1 MQINFKKHLLYHF
14 WHSSYI
20 DLALLI
26 TLKKAFQAFQS
37 VTTDMWRVYDFLKVK
52 WLANYLHWRQ
62 IIHPY
67 FTRLLLN
74 PWWTTQKQ
82 MLECQSYLNCKIK
95 QFSNLVIL
103 TIWSPHSPLV
113 TSMCLYFDL
122 DWMIYPAS
130 YSTDYDNARQ
140 QQTGTYQK
148 IGSKVK
154 KTCNFE
160 TWDHDYT
167 RNAFIEEN
175 C

>member
-130 YSTDYDNARQ
+130 YSTNYDNVRQ

-154 KTCNFE
+154 KNL
-160 TWDHDYT
+160 
-167 RNAFIEEN
+167 
-175 C
+175 